1 LFSSPLRP
9 PLFMMWKE
17 LYEET
22 EHRFVCEREKSELVC
37 RSPTHNNKARKR
49 AEENIN
55 ETISTKNGKAIKKGK
70 EKKREKNCEAF
81 VSFGREG
88 ECGKK
93 GKAEQQ
99 QLFEGGE
106 PSIESFDLMAVNTK
120 FGNFL
125 VLRVRMPSRMKM
137 ASLGHTLQQL

>member
-1 LFSSPLRP
+1 
-9 PLFMMWKE
+9 
-17 LYEET
+17 
-22 EHRFVCEREKSELVC
+22 
-37 RSPTHNNKARKR
+37 
-49 AEENIN
+49 
-55 ETISTKNGKAIKKGK
+55 
-70 EKKREKNCEAF
+70 